1 MVTKKTTETESKL
14 NLKTLGIIAG
24 LIFTLLSALAGAFI
38 YVDGKYV
45 HQDIY
50 AIHIEQNE
58 KEHTSLDTKTA
69 QLITAM
75 QSANKIEMNKVYQA
89 IKSASALPLI
99 VRRDVLLSREDR
111 TAAEDAELAIIRAK
125 LSDLNIQ

>member
-1 MVTKKTTETESKL
+1 MVTKKTETESKL
-14 NLKTLGIIAG
+14 TLKTLGIIAG
-24 LIFTLLSALAGAFI
+24 LIFTLLSGLAGAFV

-50 AIHIEQNE
+50 TIYVEQNE

-75 QSANKIEMNKVYQA
+75 QAANKIEMNKVYQA
-89 IKSASALPLI
+89 IKNASALPLI
-99 VRRDVLLSREDR
+99 VRRDILLSRENR
-111 TAAEDAELAIIRAK
+111 SAAEDAELDILRAK
-125 LSDLNIQ
+125 LNDLNIQ

>member
-1 MVTKKTTETESKL
+1 MVTKKSETESKL
-14 NLKTLGIIAG
+14 TLKTLSIIAG
-24 LIFTLLSALAGAFI
+24 LIFALLGALAGAFVYI
-38 YVDGKYV
+38 DDKYV

-50 AIHIEQNE
+50 AVHTEQNE
-58 KEHTSLDTKTA
+58 KEHTSLDRKTA
-69 QLITAM
+69 QLITAI
-75 QSANKIEMNKVYQA
+75 QAANKIEMNKVYQA

-99 VRRDVLLSREDR
+99 VRRDVLLSRENR